1 MAQPGF
7 EPQVGQAS
15 PSCGSFLFTTIGDP
29 QRRFF
34 NWNQVRIFLPYAYV
48 FAASLPHTD
57 MGAPCA
63 GVVIVAAA
71 VVVVVAA
78 AAEEEEEEDGRGR
91 RSWPWP
97 CMRRHVR
104 VSACPDHIQNVC
116 SPDMGRCL
124 HLGW

>member
-1 MAQPGF
+1 MSALDVAQPGF

-34 NWNQVRIFLPYAYV
+34 NWNQVRIFPLYAYV

-78 AAEEEEEEDGRGR
+78 AAEEEEEEEGRGR

-97 CMRRHVR
+97 CVVRRHVR
-104 VSACPDHIQNVC
+104 VSGMPGPY
-116 SPDMGRCL
+116 SECL
-124 HLGW
+124 QPRHG